1 MGGIKMDQL
10 ELNIVES
17 FRKAKSDIIKLQNQV
32 IELSKN
38 QERILELV
46 KKSKET
52 KIVRVREAPKVKIVN
67 KRPSKTYVAS
77 KEGKKFHIRDCIFA
91 KNIKPKRLVKTKSK
105 NAMLN
110 KGYKP
115 CVCVQK

>member
-1 MGGIKMDQL
+1 MDQL
-10 ELNIVES
+10 ELNIMES
-17 FRKAKSDIIKLQNQV
+17 FRRAKSDIIKLQNQV

-46 KKSKET
+46 KKTKET
-52 KIVRVREAPKVKIVN
+52 KIVKVREAPAKVKVVN
-67 KRPSKTYVAS
+67 KHHSKTYVAS
-77 KEGKKFHIRDCIFA
+77 KEGKKYHIKECIFA

>member
-1 MGGIKMDQL
+1 MDQL
-10 ELNIVES
+10 ELNVMES
-17 FRKAKSDIIKLQNQV
+17 FRRAKNDIIKLQNQV

-52 KIVRVREAPKVKIVN
+52 KIVQVRQAPAKTKIIN
-67 KRPSKTYVAS
+67 RRPSKTYVAS
-77 KEGKKFHIRDCIFA
+77 KEGKKFHIKDCIFA
-91 KNIKPKRLVKTKSK
+91 KNIKPKRLVKFKSK
-105 NAMLN
+105 AAMLN